1 MKIIVKRFLYEIVY
15 LLYRSKILRNRIHVM
30 SIDETIDSMINTD
43 KSLVRFGDAEISII
57 EGRTTQFQQFDNSL
71 AQRLSDILAYQND
84 QIIVGIPDVFTSLD
98 VYTKHSRRFWKEH
111 LFYCRKTYE
120 RYCDSKK
127 YYANAFLSR
136 LYYVYED
143 KIQSGKWFA
152 RVKEIWNNKNV
163 VIVEGEITHTGVE
176 NDLLNNASQVERIL
190 CPSLN
195 AYLAYEQIREACLQM
210 DKDKLFLLSVGN
222 TAKLLVCDLVESGYR
237 AIDIGNLD
245 MEYDWYLQKA
255 DGKAHLTKHD
265 IRGKESNLKAGYD
278 KYWSEIVKI
287 VTVDETERLNEGI

>member
-1 MKIIVKRFLYEIVY
+1 MKIIVKRFLYEIAY
-15 LLYRSKILRNRIHVM
+15 LLYKGKILKNKIQVM
-30 SIDETIDSMINTD
+30 SIDETIDSMVNTE
-43 KSLVRFGDAEISII
+43 KSLVRFGDAELSII
-57 EGRTTQFQQFDNSL
+57 EGRTTQFQQFDTSL
-71 AQRLSDILAYQND
+71 AKRLSDILRYQND
-84 QIIVGIPDVFTSLD
+84 KIIVGIPDIFDSLD
-98 VYTKHSRRFWKEH
+98 VYTKHSRKFWKEH
-111 LFYCRKTYE
+111 LFYSRKTYE
-120 RYCDSKK
+120 KYCDPKK

-143 KIQSGKWFA
+143 KIQSGQWFA

-176 NDLLNNASQVERIL
+176 NDLLDNANQIERIL

-195 AYLAYEQIREACLQM
+195 AFLAYEQIKEACLQM
-210 DKDKLFLLSVGN
+210 EKDKLFLLSVGN
-222 TAKLLVCDLVESGYR
+222 TAKLLVCDLVEAGYR

-255 DGKAHLTKHD
+255 KGKDHLVKHD
-265 IRGKESNLKAGYD
+265 IRGKESNLQAGYD

-287 VTVDETERLNEGI
+287 ITDEETERLNEGI

>member
-1 MKIIVKRFLYEIVY
+1 MKELLKRFLYEIVY
-15 LLYRSKILRNRIHVM
+15 LLYKSRILKNKLQIM
-30 SIDETIDSMINTD
+30 SIDETIDCMINTD

-84 QIIVGIPDVFTSLD
+84 QIIVGIPDIFTSLD
-98 VYTKHSRRFWKEH
+98 VYTKHSRKFWKEH
-111 LFYCRKTYE
+111 LFYSRRTYE
-120 RYCDSKK
+120 KHCNPTK

-143 KIQSGKWFA
+143 KIQSGRWFERA
-152 RVKEIWNNKNV
+152 KEIWSNKNI
-163 VIVEGEITHTGVE
+163 VIVEGEITHTGVG
-176 NDLLNNASQVERIL
+176 NDLLDNASQIERIL

-195 AYLAYEQIREACLQM
+195 AYLAYDRIREACLQM
-210 DKDKLFLLSVGN
+210 DHDRLFLLSVGN
-222 TAKLLVCDLVESGYR
+222 TAKLLVCDLVEAGYR

-255 DGKAHLTKHD
+255 DGKDHLVKHD
-265 IRGKESNLKAGYD
+265 ICGEENNLQAGYD
-278 KYWSEIVKI
+278 KYWSEIVRI
-287 VTVDETERLNEGI
+287 ITIEETGSLNEGI